1 MSYKVVFLFSGQGS
15 QRRGMGKSLFEKN
28 DVFRKAINECDQ
40 LVKDQL
46 HRSII
51 DELYFNEDPVWND
64 LLTTHVS
71 IVAVEIAMYKVLE
84 SLSIVPDFISG
95 KSLGEFAAGVA
106 SGLWNIEN
114 AITTCIEQAK
124 SLKQENIKGGM
135 ITVLEERELIEPIYK
150 NYNLFLASDNFK
162 SCFTL
167 SGLEDDISL
176 FQKVLGENKIS
187 YFRLPV
193 QTPFH
198 SPLIENAKHTFLHNT
213 IGLSDFETPKVQFLS
228 GNESKQVE
236 RIPYDYFWSAISK
249 YNNSIETT
257 NYLEN

>member
-106 SGLWNIEN
+106 QKSGI
-114 AITTCIEQAK
+114 
-124 SLKQENIKGGM
+124 
-135 ITVLEERELIEPIYK
+135 
-150 NYNLFLASDNFK
+150 
-162 SCFTL
+162 
-167 SGLEDDISL
+167 
-176 FQKVLGENKIS
+176 
-187 YFRLPV
+187 
-193 QTPFH
+193 
-198 SPLIENAKHTFLHNT
+198 
-213 IGLSDFETPKVQFLS
+213 
-228 GNESKQVE
+228 
-236 RIPYDYFWSAISK
+236 
-249 YNNSIETT
+249 
-257 NYLEN
+257 